1 MSMYRFAQI
10 LLIALTGFA
19 FGSIAQETEKK
30 TFYIDST
37 GNLYV
42 SPNQPVHI
50 YMGTKPDGSNA
61 VLLRNINKNST
72 SLTWNGS
79 GPQLMSHLDLYKGR
93 KIRFELYADGIPP
106 QTSIDPKSLN
116 VLEQKDAT
124 IIRGGSII
132 ELNATDEEAGV
143 DKIYYS
149 INGTSFA
156 PYNSPINL
164 TDDGEYEIKVYST
177 DKLGNS
183 EPVVSRKIIVDATP
197 PLTEIAFMGDKYED
211 IFSGRAAL
219 TLTASDRFGVAG
231 TKVMIDSSGKWTD
244 YNQPL
249 QTAGLAEGYHTLT
262 WYSTDRAGNNEEPKN
277 YRFFVDKTPPVVV
290 EEIEGNSYMI
300 GTREFSSGRS
310 RLKVMAVDNKA
321 GVKEIYYSLNSRE
334 FKLYEKPVLLA
345 DILGTVKLKTY
356 AIDRVN
362 NRSNSEAKAQS
373 FTMPTIDISG
383 PELGHRFIGP
393 KVIIR
398 DTLWIGPAT
407 KIELL
412 ATDKE
417 AGVNRIEYSINQAQN
432 SQYFDPFVL
441 TDDGFYKLEF
451 TGYDN
456 VENVNVSGLTFKV
469 DTQAPEIFWHFSVK
483 PIGFE
488 QIENHDLPV
497 YPANV
502 RIYVGES
509 DNLTASNTIKYSING
524 NKSQDYST
532 PITNLKAGINELI
545 IWATDALGNTRME
558 AVRFI
563 VK

>member
-1 MSMYRFAQI
+1 MNRFAQI

-19 FGSIAQETEKK
+19 FGSFAQETEKK

-42 SPNQPVHI
+42 SPSQPAQI

-79 GPQLMSHLDLYKGR
+79 GPQLMTHLDLYKGR

-106 QTSIDPKSLN
+106 QTSINPKSLN
-116 VLEQKDAT
+116 VLEQKDAI

-143 DKIYYS
+143 DKIFYS
-149 INGTSFA
+149 INGSNFA
-156 PYNSPINL
+156 PYNTPINL

-183 EPVVSRKIIVDATP
+183 EPVVSQKIIVDATP
-197 PLTEIAFMGDKYED
+197 PLTEITFMGDKYED

-219 TLTASDRFGVAG
+219 TLKASDRFGVAG

-244 YNQPL
+244 YKQPI
-249 QTAGLAEGYHTLT
+249 QTASLSEGYHTLT

-334 FKLYEKPVLLA
+334 FKLYEKPVMLA

-362 NRSNSEAKAQS
+362 NRSSSEANAQS

-383 PELGHRFIGP
+383 PDLGYRFFGKTITL
-393 KVIIR
+393 R
-398 DTLWIGPAT
+398 DTIWIGPTT
-407 KIELL
+407 KIELT
-412 ATDKE
+412 AADRE
-417 AGVNRIEYSINQAQN
+417 AGINRIEYSLNRN
-432 SQYFDPFVL
+432 ENRQYFEPFVI
-441 TDDGFYKLEF
+441 TENGFYNLEF

-456 VENVNVSGLTFKV
+456 VENINATSFSFAV
-469 DTQAPEIFWHFSVK
+469 DTEAPELYWHFSVK
-483 PIGFE
+483 PIGTTRVGNE
-488 QIENHDLPV
+488 DIPV
-497 YPANV
+497 YPSNTK
-502 RIYVGES
+502 IYLGAS
-509 DNLTASNTIKYSING
+509 DNVTARNTIQFSLNSSRI
-524 NKSQDYST
+524 QEYST
-532 PITNLKAGINELI
+532 PISNLISGFNELSLS
-545 IWATDALGNTRME
+545 ATDELNNTSRVT
-558 AVRFI
+558 VRFFI
-563 VK
+563 K

>member
-1 MSMYRFAQI
+1 MSMNRLAQI
-10 LLIALTGFA
+10 LPIALTGFA
-19 FGSIAQETEKK
+19 LISNAQEPEKK
-30 TFYIDST
+30 AFYIDST
-37 GNLYV
+37 GKLYV
-42 SPNQPVHI
+42 SPTVPVHI
-50 YMGTKPDGSNA
+50 YLGTKPDGSNA
-61 VLLRNINKNST
+61 VLLRNINKNTT
-72 SLTWNGS
+72 SLSWNGT
-79 GPQLMSHLDLYKGR
+79 GIQLMTHLDLYKGR
-93 KIRFELYADGIPP
+93 KIRFELFADGLPP
-106 QTSIDPKSLN
+106 QSSINPKNQN
-116 VLEQKDAT
+116 VLVLNDAV

-132 ELNATDEEAGV
+132 ELSATDAHAGV
-143 DKIYYS
+143 DNIFYAV
-149 INGTSFA
+149 NGSDYM
-156 PYNSPINL
+156 PYTEPINL
-164 TDDGEYEIKVYST
+164 TDEGEYEVKVYST
-177 DKLGNS
+177 DYLGNA
-183 EPVVSRKIIVDATP
+183 EPVVSRKFIVDATP
-197 PLTEIAFMGDKYED
+197 PQTEISFKGDKYED
-211 IFSGRAAL
+211 VFSARAAL
-219 TLTASDRFGVAG
+219 TLTASDRFGVES

-244 YNQPL
+244 YKLPI
-249 QTAGLAEGYHTLT
+249 QTNTLNEGYHTLT
-262 WYSTDRAGNNEEPKN
+262 WYSTDRAGNIEEHRS

-321 GVKEIYYSLNSRE
+321 GVKEIFYSLNNKE
-334 FKLYEKPVLLA
+334 FQLYEKPVLLA

-456 VENVNVSGLTFKV
+456 VENVNVSGFTFKV

>member
-1 MSMYRFAQI
+1 MNRFAQI
-10 LLIALTGFA
+10 LLVTLTGFT
-19 FGSIAQETEKK
+19 FGSFAQDAEKK

-42 SPNQPVHI
+42 PLSQPVQI
-50 YMGTKPDGSNA
+50 YMGTEPDGSNA
-61 VLLRNINKNST
+61 VLLKSINKISAP
-72 SLTWNGS
+72 LTWNGS

-93 KIRFELYADGIPP
+93 KILFELYADGIPP

-143 DKIYYS
+143 DKILYS
-149 INGTSFA
+149 INGSSFA
-156 PYNSPINL
+156 PYNTPINL

-197 PLTEIAFMGDKYED
+197 PLTEISFKGDKYED

-244 YNQPL
+244 YKQPI
-249 QTAGLAEGYHTLT
+249 QTANLAEGYHTLT
-262 WYSTDRAGNNEEPKN
+262 WYSTDRAGNIEVQKN
-277 YRFFVDKTPPVVV
+277 YRFFVDKTPPIVV

-456 VENVNVSGLTFKV
+456 VENVNVSGFTFKV

>member
-1 MSMYRFAQI
+1 MNRFAQI
-10 LLIALTGFA
+10 LLVTLTGFT
-19 FGSIAQETEKK
+19 FGSFAQDAEKK

-42 SPNQPVHI
+42 PLSQPVQI
-50 YMGTKPDGSNA
+50 YMGTEPDGSNA
-61 VLLRNINKNST
+61 VLLKSINKISAP
-72 SLTWNGS
+72 LTWNGS

-93 KIRFELYADGIPP
+93 KILFELYADGIPP
-106 QTSIDPKSLN
+106 QTSINPKSQN
-116 VLEQKDAT
+116 ILEQKDAI

-132 ELNATDEEAGV
+132 ELNATDEAAGV
-143 DKIYYS
+143 DKILYS
-149 INGTSFA
+149 INGSSFA
-156 PYNSPINL
+156 PYNTPINL

-197 PLTEIAFMGDKYED
+197 PLTEISFKGDKYED

-244 YNQPL
+244 YKQPI
-249 QTAGLAEGYHTLT
+249 QTANLAEGYHTLT
-262 WYSTDRAGNNEEPKN
+262 WYSTDRAGNIEEQKN
-277 YRFFVDKTPPVVV
+277 YRFFVDKTPPIVV

-321 GVKEIYYSLNSRE
+321 GVKEIYYSLNNRE
-334 FKLYEKPVLLA
+334 FKLYEKPVMLA

-362 NRSNSEAKAQS
+362 NRSNSEANAQS
-373 FTMPTIDISG
+373 FTMPTIDITG
-383 PELGHRFIGP
+383 PELGYRLNGP
-393 KVIIR
+393 KLVLR
-398 DTLWIGPAT
+398 DTLWIGPET

-412 ATDKE
+412 ATDRE
-417 AGVNRIEYSINQAQN
+417 AGVNRIEYALNQGQN
-432 SQYFDPFVL
+432 KQYLEPFVL

-456 VENVNVSGLTFKV
+456 VENVNVSGFTFAV
-469 DTQAPEIFWHFSVK
+469 DTQAPEIYWHFSVK

-488 QIENHDLPV
+488 QVESQTLPV
-497 YPANV
+497 YPDNV
-502 RIYVGES
+502 RIYIGES
-509 DNLTASNTIKYSING
+509 DNLTATNTIQYSING
-524 NKSQDYST
+524 SKNQNYNT
-532 PITNLKAGINELI
+532 PITNLKVGINELAI
-545 IWATDALGNTRME
+545 FATDALNNTRKE
-558 AVRFI
+558 TVRFI
-563 VK
+563 IR

>member
-1 MSMYRFAQI
+1 MNRFAQI
-10 LLIALTGFA
+10 LLVTLTGFT
-19 FGSIAQETEKK
+19 FGSFAQDAEKK

-42 SPNQPVHI
+42 PLSQPVQI
-50 YMGTKPDGSNA
+50 YMGTEPDGSNA
-61 VLLRNINKNST
+61 VLLKSINKISAP
-72 SLTWNGS
+72 LTWNGS

-93 KIRFELYADGIPP
+93 KILFELYADGIPP
-106 QTSIDPKSLN
+106 QTSINPKSQN
-116 VLEQKDAT
+116 ILEQKDAI

-132 ELNATDEEAGV
+132 ELNATDEAAGV
-143 DKIYYS
+143 DKILYS
-149 INGTSFA
+149 INGSSFA
-156 PYNSPINL
+156 PYNTPINL

-197 PLTEIAFMGDKYED
+197 PLTEISFKGDKYED

-244 YNQPL
+244 YKQPI
-249 QTAGLAEGYHTLT
+249 QTANLAEGYHTLT
-262 WYSTDRAGNNEEPKN
+262 WYSTDRAGNIEVQKN
-277 YRFFVDKTPPVVV
+277 YRFFVDKTPPIVV

-321 GVKEIYYSLNSRE
+321 GVKEIYYSLNNRE
-334 FKLYEKPVLLA
+334 FKLYEKPVMLA

-362 NRSNSEAKAQS
+362 NRSNSEANAQS
-373 FTMPTIDISG
+373 FTMPTIDITG
-383 PELGHRFIGP
+383 PELGYRLNGP
-393 KVIIR
+393 KLVLR
-398 DTLWIGPAT
+398 DTLWIGPET

-412 ATDKE
+412 ATDRE
-417 AGVNRIEYSINQAQN
+417 AGVNRIEYALNQGQN
-432 SQYFDPFVL
+432 KQYLEPFVL

-456 VENVNVSGLTFKV
+456 VENVNVSGFTFAV
-469 DTQAPEIFWHFSVK
+469 DTQAPEIYWHFSVK

-488 QIENHDLPV
+488 QVESQTLPV
-497 YPANV
+497 YPDNV
-502 RIYVGES
+502 RIYIGES
-509 DNLTASNTIKYSING
+509 DNLTATNTIQYSING
-524 NKSQDYST
+524 SKNQNYNT
-532 PITNLKAGINELI
+532 PITNLKVGINELAI
-545 IWATDALGNTRME
+545 FATDALNNTRKE
-558 AVRFI
+558 TVRFI
-563 VK
+563 IR

>member
-1 MSMYRFAQI
+1 MNRFAQI
-10 LLIALTGFA
+10 LLVTLTGFT
-19 FGSIAQETEKK
+19 FGSFAQDAEKK

-42 SPNQPVHI
+42 PLSQPVQI
-50 YMGTKPDGSNA
+50 YMGTEPDGSNA
-61 VLLRNINKNST
+61 VLLKSINKISAP
-72 SLTWNGS
+72 LTWNGS

-93 KIRFELYADGIPP
+93 KILFELYADGIPP
-106 QTSIDPKSLN
+106 QTSINPKSQN
-116 VLEQKDAT
+116 ILEQKDAI

-132 ELNATDEEAGV
+132 ELNATDEAAGV
-143 DKIYYS
+143 DKILYS
-149 INGTSFA
+149 INGSSFA
-156 PYNSPINL
+156 PYNTPINL

-197 PLTEIAFMGDKYED
+197 PLTEISFKGDKYED

-244 YNQPL
+244 YKQPI
-249 QTAGLAEGYHTLT
+249 QTANLAEGYHTLT
-262 WYSTDRAGNNEEPKN
+262 WYSTDRAGNIEVQKN
-277 YRFFVDKTPPVVV
+277 YRFFVDKTPPIVV

-321 GVKEIYYSLNSRE
+321 GVKEIYYSLNNRE
-334 FKLYEKPVLLA
+334 FKLYEKPVMLA

-362 NRSNSEAKAQS
+362 NRSNSEANAQS
-373 FTMPTIDISG
+373 FTMPTIDITG
-383 PELGHRFIGP
+383 PELGYRLNGP
-393 KVIIR
+393 KLVLR
-398 DTLWIGPAT
+398 DTLWIGPET

-412 ATDKE
+412 ATDRE
-417 AGVNRIEYSINQAQN
+417 AGVNRIEYSLNQAQN
-432 SQYFDPFVL
+432 SQYFEPFVI
-441 TDDGFYKLEF
+441 TENGYYRLEF

-456 VENVNVSGLTFKV
+456 VENVNVSGFSFAV

-483 PIGFE
+483 PYATVTVDGE
-488 QIENHDLPV
+488 ELPV
-497 YPANV
+497 FPPNV
-502 RIYVGES
+502 KIFLGAT
-509 DNLTASNTIKYSING
+509 DNVTPLVKLTYSWNG
-524 NKSQDYST
+524 NKPQEYNK
-532 PITNLKAGINELI
+532 PII
-545 IWATDALGNTRME
+545 IPNIQPVNTLDIIATDEIGNTIQQSLRF
-558 AVRFI
+558 AV
-563 VK
+563 K

>member
-1 MSMYRFAQI
+1 
-10 LLIALTGFA
+10 
-19 FGSIAQETEKK
+19 
-30 TFYIDST
+30 
-37 GNLYV
+37 
-42 SPNQPVHI
+42 
-50 YMGTKPDGSNA
+50 
-61 VLLRNINKNST
+61 
-72 SLTWNGS
+72 
-79 GPQLMSHLDLYKGR
+79 
-93 KIRFELYADGIPP
+93 
-106 QTSIDPKSLN
+106 
-116 VLEQKDAT
+116 
-124 IIRGGSII
+124 
-132 ELNATDEEAGV
+132 
-143 DKIYYS
+143 
-149 INGTSFA
+149 
-156 PYNSPINL
+156 
-164 TDDGEYEIKVYST
+164 
-177 DKLGNS
+177 
-183 EPVVSRKIIVDATP
+183 
-197 PLTEIAFMGDKYED
+197 
-211 IFSGRAAL
+211 
-219 TLTASDRFGVAG
+219 
-231 TKVMIDSSGKWTD
+231 
-244 YNQPL
+244 
-249 QTAGLAEGYHTLT
+249 
-262 WYSTDRAGNNEEPKN
+262 
-277 YRFFVDKTPPVVV
+277 
-290 EEIEGNSYMI
+290 
-300 GTREFSSGRS
+300 
-310 RLKVMAVDNKA
+310 
-321 GVKEIYYSLNSRE
+321 
-334 FKLYEKPVLLA
+334 
-345 DILGTVKLKTY
+345 
-356 AIDRVN
+356 
-362 NRSNSEAKAQS
+362 
-373 FTMPTIDISG
+373 MPTIDISG

-456 VENVNVSGLTFKV
+456 VENVNVSGFTFKV

>member
-1 MSMYRFAQI
+1 MNRFAQI
-10 LLIALTGFA
+10 LLVTLTGFT
-19 FGSIAQETEKK
+19 FGSFAQDAEKK

-42 SPNQPVHI
+42 PLSQPVQI
-50 YMGTKPDGSNA
+50 YMGTEPDGSNA
-61 VLLRNINKNST
+61 VLLKSINKISAP
-72 SLTWNGS
+72 LTWNGS

-93 KIRFELYADGIPP
+93 KILFELYADGIPP
-106 QTSIDPKSLN
+106 QTSINPKSQN
-116 VLEQKDAT
+116 ILEQKDAI

-132 ELNATDEEAGV
+132 ELNATDEAAGV
-143 DKIYYS
+143 DKILYS
-149 INGTSFA
+149 INGSSFA
-156 PYNSPINL
+156 PYNTPINL

-197 PLTEIAFMGDKYED
+197 PLTEISFKGDKYED

-244 YNQPL
+244 YKQPI
-249 QTAGLAEGYHTLT
+249 QTANLTEGYHTLT
-262 WYSTDRAGNNEEPKN
+262 WYSTDRAGNIEVQKN
-277 YRFFVDKTPPVVV
+277 YRFFVDKTPPIVV

-321 GVKEIYYSLNSRE
+321 GVKEIYYSLNNRE
-334 FKLYEKPVLLA
+334 FKLYEKPVMLA

-362 NRSNSEAKAQS
+362 NRSNSEANAQS
-373 FTMPTIDISG
+373 FTMPTIDITG
-383 PELGHRFIGP
+383 PELGYRLNGP
-393 KVIIR
+393 KLVLR
-398 DTLWIGPAT
+398 DTLWIGPET

-412 ATDKE
+412 ATDRE
-417 AGVNRIEYSINQAQN
+417 AGVNRIEYALNQGQN
-432 SQYFDPFVL
+432 KQYLEPFVL

-456 VENVNVSGLTFKV
+456 VENVNVSGFTFAV
-469 DTQAPEIFWHFSVK
+469 DTQAPEIYWHFSVK

-488 QIENHDLPV
+488 QVESQTLPV
-497 YPANV
+497 YPDNV
-502 RIYVGES
+502 RIYIGES
-509 DNLTASNTIKYSING
+509 DNLTATNTIQYSING
-524 NKSQDYST
+524 SKNQNYNT
-532 PITNLKAGINELI
+532 PITNLKVGINELAI
-545 IWATDALGNTRME
+545 FATDALNNTRKE
-558 AVRFI
+558 TVRFI
-563 VK
+563 IR